1 MVPSPRGWLFSR
13 LTMQMASKRVCAIV
27 KWHSQPAER
36 AVACVVPLP
45 APGRSYNG
53 PISHGL
59 ARWAGELFLLRV
71 QQVDHAGGIWT
82 IVPAPG
88 RSCNALRS
96 QELAVARWHGSGALF
111 LLRVQQVDHAGGIWT
126 IVPAPGRSYNLLHS
140 QELAV
145 ARWHGAGALFLLR
158 VQQADHVDGMVCATV
173 PAPGRSYNLLHSQEL
188 AVAGGGMVS
197 LLDTQ
202 VVAVVLYCQPP
213 GGDIPS
219 PRGWRVVPAACPAG

>member
-1 MVPSPRGWLFSR
+1 MDELANSAGSLCRWH
-13 LTMQMASKRVCAIV
+13 QIV
-27 KWHSQPAER
+27 F
-36 AVACVVPLP
+36 VPLP

-53 PISHGL
+53 PISQGL
-59 ARWAGELFLLRV
+59 AVQQADYTGGIEGCLPHWAGELFLLRV

-96 QELAVARWHGSGALF
+96 QELAVARWHG
-111 LLRVQQVDHAGGIWT
+111 AGT
-126 IVPAPGRSYNLLHS
+126 L
-140 QELAV
+140 
-145 ARWHGAGALFLLR
+145 LFLLR
-158 VQQADHVDGMVCATV
+158 VQQADNAGGIWTTV
-173 PAPGRSYNLLHSQEL
+173 PAPGRSYNVLHSQEL

-213 GGDIPS
+213 GGA
-219 PRGWRVVPAACPAG
+219 GALFLLRVQQADHIDGMVCATVPAPRRSCNVLHSQELTVADGGMVSLLDTLAVSRIGLCCFMAI